1 MSNNLFFFP
10 NYSGG
15 NPYQKLLYKPLVL
28 EGWQVAPSSISNLLQ
43 IKSIDFSKT
52 IFHMHWLNA
61 IYSECNDNDEA
72 WDKIHIF
79 INQITKFQKLGGKL
93 IWTIHNH
100 IPHENR
106 FPEQDLR
113 LRYFLAEISDRI
125 HLHCGSHYDELH
137 YLRLNPSKIQIHRHG
152 NYINYYGKFGIE
164 ERINNFNQK
173 KPRAL
178 FLGMIRGYK
187 NINGLTSIASDLA
200 DQGIQVTIAGKC
212 EDLKTEEK
220 LGQLSTQKGVTTIL
234 RRLTE
239 HEVHQLCTNNEIGI
253 ISYEKILTSGT
264 IKLYLSYAMHIIA
277 PEHKTIQIE
286 NRLNT
291 FSMYDNS
298 KPNAPNLSNLS
309 EDEYKR
315 SFISS
320 LFLAQEARWA
330 SSLFEF

>member
-15 NPYQKLLYKPLVL
+15 NPYQKLLYKPLVDL
-28 EGWQVAPSSISNLLQ
+28 NWKVAPSSISSLLQ
-43 IKSIDFSKT
+43 TKSIDYSKT

-61 IYSECNDNDEA
+61 IYSDCSNNDDA
-72 WDKIHIF
+72 WDKINIF
-79 INQITKFQKLGGKL
+79 IEEITNFQKLGGKI

-113 LRYFLAEISDRI
+113 LRHFLAETADRI

-152 NYINYYGKFGIE
+152 NYIDYYGKFNIE
-164 ERINNFNQK
+164 ERLHSFNPK

-187 NINGLTSIASDLA
+187 NINGLISIASDLTS
-200 DQGIQVTIAGKC
+200 QGIQVTIAGKC

-220 LGQLSTQKGVTTIL
+220 LKLLSTQKGVTTIL

-239 HEVHQLCTNNEIGI
+239 HEVHQLCANNDIGI

-291 FSMYDNS
+291 FSMYNN
-298 KPNAPNLSNLS
+298 KNPNAPDLSKLS

-320 LFLAQEARWA
+320 LLLAQESRWA
-330 SSLFEF
+330 PSLFEF